1 MIRFSLLPDP
11 VMYIP
16 EAAPKPPKIEGPDL
30 TDGETVVFLIL
41 VILLTI
47 AAFAFTAYFCRKI
60 NLQASK
66 DKAMLANNIRSESE
80 VVINGKQNIH
90 S

>member
-1 MIRFSLLPDP
+1 MIRFSLLQDP

-16 EAAPKPPKIEGPDL
+16 EAAPKPPKVEGPDL
-30 TDGETVVFLIL
+30 TNGETIVFLIL
-41 VILLTI
+41 VIALTI
-47 AAFAFTAYFCRKI
+47 AAFAFTAYFYRKI
-60 NLQASK
+60 GKQASK
-66 DKAMLANNIRSESE
+66 DKIMLQNNMKSESE

>member
-16 EAAPKPPKIEGPDL
+16 EAEPKPPKVEGPDL

-41 VILLTI
+41 VIALTI
-47 AAFAFTAYFCRKI
+47 AAFALTAYFFRKI
-60 NLQASK
+60 KLQASK
-66 DKAMLANNIRSESE
+66 DKAMLNNNIKSEE
-80 VVINGKQNIH
+80 KVVINGKQSTH
-90 S
+90 F